1 MLSIRVLRIYR
12 TTYIRQIYMNKAHA
26 SREHF
31 GLFLDV
37 YLSLKK
43 CPAFQ
48 DPSI

>member
-1 MLSIRVLRIYR
+1 MYFNSGLEDLPDYLY
-12 TTYIRQIYMNKAHA
+12 TPNLMNKAHA

-37 YLSLKK
+37 YLSLSK